1 MLAFLLVTCNS
12 TTEVVNSS
20 TIMITFIVIYY
31 SCVKGTLVEIN
42 DGLVKNPDL
51 LYNAVGV

>member
-12 TTEVVNSS
+12 TIEVVNSS